1 MADTKISAL
10 TAATAAA
17 GANELAIN
25 EAGTS
30 KKLTVDQIALYLQ
43 NNLTGSSGAAG
54 ANRTTLCLSADSA
67 GVTVVTLTTVMTLTG
82 AGVGTWRVKGVLIWK
97 TAAAATG
104 IGISLNHTGT
114 LTQFVSTWWTTT
126 TGSTAATGVADQV
139 TATNAGQLVEGKSER
154 VKGTLSSAL
163 AGTDTAGGTQLSVI
177 EAIMIVSVSGDVQ
190 LQIATEVAASAA
202 TLLAGSVLEIEKVA

>member
-10 TAATAAA
+10 PAATAAA
-17 GANELAIN
+17 GADELAIN

-30 KKLTVDQIALYLQ
+30 KKLTVDQVALYLQ
-43 NNLTGSSGAAG
+43 NNLTGASGAAG
-54 ANRTTLCLSADSA
+54 LNRTTLCLSADSA
-67 GVTVVTLTTVMTLTG
+67 GVTVVTPTTVMTLTG

-97 TAAAATG
+97 TAATTTG

-126 TGSTAATGVADQV
+126 TGTTASTGIADQIV
-139 TATNAGQLVEGKSER
+139 STNAGQLVEGKSER
-154 VKGTLSSAL
+154 VKGTISSAL
-163 AGTDTAGGTQLSVI
+163 AGTDTAGGTQLTVI

-190 LQIATEVAASAA
+190 LQIGTEVAASAA
-202 TLLAGSVLEIEKVA
+202 TLMAGSVLEIEKVA

>member
-30 KKLTVDQIALYLQ
+30 KKITVNQIADYLQ

-54 ANRTTLCLSADSA
+54 INRTTLCLTADSS
-67 GVTVVTLTTVMTLTG
+67 GVTVVTQTTVMTLTG
-82 AGVGTWRVKGVLIWK
+82 LGAGTWRVKGVLIWK
-97 TAAAATG
+97 TAATTTG
-104 IGISLNHTGT
+104 IGITLNHTGT

-126 TGSTAATGVADQV
+126 TGGTAATGVADQITS
-139 TATNAGQLVEGKSER
+139 TAAGQLVEGKSER
-154 VKGTLSSAL
+154 VKDTKTSFN
-163 AGTDTAGGTQLSVI
+163 AGTDTAGGTQLAII
-177 EAIMIVSVSGDVQ
+177 EALMIVSVSGDIQ
-190 LQIATEVAASAA
+190 LKIATSVAASAA